1 MYHFL
6 YLSHSCRRKCSCISF
21 LPNPSYN
28 MFSRDHTVVWN
39 LSDPVAHTCVAFVI
53 IMVPGGT
60 VIRDTGDN
68 FQIIHAAVIYE
79 NGEQ

>member
-1 MYHFL
+1 
-6 YLSHSCRRKCSCISF
+6 
-21 LPNPSYN
+21 

-68 FQIIHAAVIYE
+68 FQIIHATVIYE